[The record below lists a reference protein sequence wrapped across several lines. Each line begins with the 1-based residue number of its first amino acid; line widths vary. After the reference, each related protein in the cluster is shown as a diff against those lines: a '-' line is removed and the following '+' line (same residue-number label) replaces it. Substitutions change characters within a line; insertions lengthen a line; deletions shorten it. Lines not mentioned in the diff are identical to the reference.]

1 MEILNINSKRGQL
14 TIQWSDQDTLIHYAA
29 MQAGCYHVDISNVNW
44 YSPDRFVPLH
54 QAHFKHWNQERWSQ
68 RENMEVFDI
77 PDGAK
82 IVDIGCGVS
91 ITDLLLYSYIP
102 NSVFYLVDKDDEW
115 PDNLHPA
122 TVSYT
127 ESHPHYNS
135 WNPVLDAI
143 ETSKFNRERFN
154 MLSPNDS
161 LPEDTDLIMS
171 SYSWCFHYPKETY
184 WQKVRDSLKTGGKLF
199 LDVRL
204 LQDRNMIQ
212 EINEEFK
219 SLPTLIPIPE
229 SPAYLDNPP
238 TLIPGVVGYR
248 CLWIKNS

>member
-1 MEILNINSKRGQL
+1 MNFE
-14 TIQWSDQDTLIHYAA
+14 
-29 MQAGCYHVDISNVNW
+29 
-44 YSPDRFVPLH
+44 
-54 QAHFKHWNQERWSQ
+54 
-68 RENMEVFDI
+68 
-77 PDGAK
+77 
-82 IVDIGCGVS
+82 
-91 ITDLLLYSYIP
+91 
-102 NSVFYLVDKDDEW
+102 KD
-115 PDNLHPA
+115 
-122 TVSYT
+122 
-127 ESHPHYNS
+127 SHNY
-135 WNPVLDAI
+135 
-143 ETSKFNRERFN
+143 
-154 MLSPNDS
+154 DS